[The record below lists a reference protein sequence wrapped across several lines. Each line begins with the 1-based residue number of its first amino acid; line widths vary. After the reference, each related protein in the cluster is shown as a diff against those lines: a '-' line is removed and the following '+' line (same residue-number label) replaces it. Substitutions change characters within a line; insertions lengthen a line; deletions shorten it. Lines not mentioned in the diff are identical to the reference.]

1 MTQKGRRE
9 AQPSQTGLDFLAA
22 RAYLG
27 NQSAVPVVAAPKSH
41 EKNSSYS
48 ATGTTTVSSGRSH
61 SHSHSGSLVKT
72 LSKSSKSHSRG
83 HSRTGSWSQ
92 SAIRVAK
99 STVAICGFSGEDAA
113 APYAV
118 DEKAT
123 GLEGALRREG
133 TKFIRLADPAKIT
146 VDKDKAMLRYSRS
159 PIPRVSPTPSGITD
173 TRVGIALSTPPPMN
187 EESLDHDSIRLP
199 AHPYAQGG
207 LYSFSDNPITPVND
221 VRHVRG
227 SDYAGPH
234 PSRTISPRPEA
245 SNLTSRHKLP
255 PQLGLH
261 PYAHTS
267 ARDNGAEEG
276 LVPQARSDSNIP
288 PQSKMWAQLS
298 PGVVREILPGDIQY
312 SPFSPDRSDRLRSPA
327 EIHDIIGVGEALAY
341 PGFRAR
347 SGSNAEIVDERSGTP
362 SSGTQS
368 QQGQRS
374 IASGMQRLQD
384 DLPEF
389 GPRPRR
395 EAVLYDVRRP
405 VYAQHLSD
413 SAAGFPS
420 SLKEQSSQQLTIP
433 VAPQASTPS
442 PVVTSGSSTPHLWPR
457 PLGSPNDLENF
468 HDLFYKPSIERRS
481 SSELKPSVSP
491 PPQVSPAPWELHTR
505 KHSTG
510 SGLTSLARQLSE
522 EFEQMA
528 LERERTNSQYSYS
541 ASSVL
546 ANNNATQRLADGS
559 LRFVFEE
566 SPHPESPISIAEEFS
581 SAHGPA
587 LAFKPSGT
595 LPEDVES
602 SRASSVIS
610 QGEEDDDDTG

>member
-27 NQSAVPVVAAPKSH
+27 NQSAVPVVLAPKSH
-41 EKNSSYS
+41 RKNASYS
-48 ATGTTTVSSGRSH
+48 ATGTTSTSSSRP

-92 SAIRVAK
+92 FGNKIAK
-99 STVAICGFSGEDAA
+99 STVAICGFSGEDAV

-123 GLEGALRREG
+123 GLESALRREG
-133 TKFIRLADPAKIT
+133 TKFIRLADPAKIP
-146 VDKDKAMLRYSRS
+146 VDKDKALLRYSLS
-159 PIPRVSPTPSGITD
+159 PIPRVSPTPSGLTD

-221 VRHVRG
+221 VPRVRG

-234 PSRTISPRPEA
+234 PSRTISPRPETA
-245 SNLTSRHKLP
+245 TTLSSRHKLP
-255 PQLGLH
+255 PHLGLH
-261 PYAHTS
+261 PYAQTS
-267 ARDNGAEEG
+267 ARDNDAEES

-312 SPFSPDRSDRLRSPA
+312 SPFSPDRSDRLQSPA
-327 EIHDIIGVGEALAY
+327 DSIHDIIGVGEALAY
-341 PGFRAR
+341 PGSRAR
-347 SGSNAEIVDERSGTP
+347 SGSNAEIVNERSGTP

-389 GPRPRR
+389 GPHARR
-395 EAVLYDVRRP
+395 DAVLYDVRRP
-405 VYAQHLSD
+405 VYTQHPSD
-413 SAAGFPS
+413 SLPS

-442 PVVTSGSSTPHLWPR
+442 PAATSESSPHLSPR

-468 HDLFYKPSIERRS
+468 RDLFYKPSIARRS
-481 SSELKPSVSP
+481 SSELKPSASP
-491 PPQVSPAPWELHTR
+491 LSEVSPAPWDLHTR
-505 KHSTG
+505 NRRAG

-528 LERERTNSQYSYS
+528 LERDRTSSQYSYS

-546 ANNNATQRLADGS
+546 ANNNVTQRPANGS
-559 LRFVFEE
+559 LRFVFEG
-566 SPHPESPISIAEEFS
+566 SPHPESPTSIAEEFS
-581 SAHGPA
+581 SGHGP
-587 LAFKPSGT
+587 AFKPSGA

-602 SRASSVIS
+602 SRASSVIP

>member
-1 MTQKGRRE
+1 ME

-27 NQSAVPVVAAPKSH
+27 NQSAVPVVVAPKSH
-41 EKNSSYS
+41 RKNSSYS
-48 ATGTTTVSSGRSH
+48 ATGTTSSSSGPSRSL
-61 SHSHSGSLVKT
+61 SGSLVKT

-83 HSRTGSWSQ
+83 HSRTGSLGQ
-92 SAIRVAK
+92 SAIRIAK
-99 STVAICGFSGEDAA
+99 SSVAICGFSGEDAT

-118 DEKAT
+118 DENAT
-123 GLEGALRREG
+123 GLEGALKREG
-133 TKFIRLADPAKIT
+133 TKFIRLADPAKIP

-159 PIPRVSPTPSGITD
+159 PPPRVSPTPSGLTD
-173 TRVGIALSTPPPMN
+173 TRVGIALSTPPPTN
-187 EESLDHDSIRLP
+187 EESLEHDSIRLP

-207 LYSFSDNPITPVND
+207 LYSVSDNPITPVND

-234 PSRTISPRPEA
+234 PSRTISPRPET
-245 SNLTSRHKLP
+245 SSSLSSRHKLP
-255 PQLGLH
+255 PHLGLH
-261 PYAHTS
+261 PYAQTS
-267 ARDNGAEEG
+267 ARDKYADEG
-276 LVPQARSDSNIP
+276 IVPQARSDSNIP

-312 SPFSPDRSDRLRSPA
+312 SPFSPDRGDRLQSPA
-327 EIHDIIGVGEALAY
+327 EIRDTIGVGEALAY
-341 PGFRAR
+341 PGIRAR
-347 SGSNAEIVDERSGTP
+347 SGSDAEIVDERSGTP
-362 SSGTQS
+362 
-368 QQGQRS
+368 QGQRS

-389 GPRPRR
+389 GPRAGR

-405 VYAQHLSD
+405 AYAQHPSD
-413 SAAGFPS
+413 SPAGFPW

-433 VAPQASTPS
+433 VVPQASTPS
-442 PVVTSGSSTPHLWPR
+442 PVVTSESSTPHLSPR

-468 HDLFYKPSIERRS
+468 RDLFYKPSMARRS
-481 SSELKPSVSP
+481 SSELKPSGSP
-491 PPQVSPAPWELHTR
+491 PPQVSPAPWDVHTR
-505 KHSTG
+505 NQRTG
-510 SGLTSLARQLSE
+510 SNLTSLARQLSE

-528 LERERTNSQYSYS
+528 FERERTSSQYSYS

-546 ANNNATQRLADGS
+546 ANNNATQRPADGS
-559 LRFVFEE
+559 LRFVFDG
-566 SPHPESPISIAEEFS
+566 SPHPESPTSIAEALSF
-581 SAHGPA
+581 AHSPA

-602 SRASSVIS
+602 SRASSVIP